1 MCVLVTQP
9 LPFKVLYTLEISW
22 LNVGIWR
29 EIVTCGGVVAI
40 KSKCVARLEDTP
52 SPVAWVPSTRS
63 PMVEGERLVQKVFTT
78 FTLLSLKF
86 WNHMWEEQL
95 ACKVCSFYLDVC
107 VPHIMVSSVTIQFC
121 GSHPKPDRLLSSF
134 MMSYSHLTMHWS
146 VVYIVNTGWLTQFHQ
161 LLMALAIFGIPPA
174 ISHFPW
180 VLPHTLSKQPPWEH
194 CHPSSFHPSSHQP
207 GCPVIL
213 LCQFKIIWLPR
224 ICQAFLP
231 LFLENEREPDRET
244 QWCWARWGGW
254 DGAVNLNSANIAIA
268 LHVELCLAAHTAC
281 PLLWLGGQWVP
292 VFLTKIYLD
301 AGKIRV
307 STWRH
312 WSSSIHCIFFSFD
325 CNQCTQ

>member
-1 MCVLVTQP
+1 MCPTHHGQQCHNTVLWVPPKAWQASE
-9 LPFKVLYTLEISW
+9 LLYDVIFPFEHALISSVYSQYW
-22 LNVGIWR
+22 M
-29 EIVTCGGVVAI
+29 TH
-40 KSKCVARLEDTP
+40 P
-52 SPVAWVPSTRS
+52 VPSTLDGLS
-63 PMVEGERLVQKVFTT
+63 YLWDPPQPFLTSLECLL
-78 FTLLSLKF
+78 TL
-86 WNHMWEEQL
+86 
-95 ACKVCSFYLDVC
+95 C
-107 VPHIMVSSVTIQFC
+107 
-121 GSHPKPDRLLSSF
+121 
-134 MMSYSHLTMHWS
+134 
-146 VVYIVNTGWLTQFHQ
+146 
-161 LLMALAIFGIPPA
+161 
-174 ISHFPW
+174 
-180 VLPHTLSKQPPWEH
+180 
-194 CHPSSFHPSSHQP
+194 PSSHL
-207 GCPVIL
+207 GNIVTPVLSIPLLISQGVQWSLL
-213 LCQFKIIWLPR
+213 LCQFKTIWLPR

-254 DGAVNLNSANIAIA
+254 NGAVNLNSANIAIA